1 MAAVLEMVKT
11 FLILRK
17 LNMLF
22 KVFLWLFLCL
32 SVESSSPVTVL
43 AENVDSPRVLQEK
56 RLAPIAS
63 IVGKAMS
70 SGQIHGAVVV
80 IGSQERI
87 VYRKAFGYRAI
98 EPQKLPMKVDTV
110 FDLASLT
117 KVVATTTAV
126 MQLAEAGKLNIE
138 EPVAKYWPE
147 FGSNGKQDI
156 TVRDLLTH
164 YSGLRPD
171 LRMRENR
178 TGYDMAISEI
188 LAEKPIRSPK
198 ISFIYSD
205 VNFIILGELVRRIS
219 GEQLDVY
226 CTKHIFKP
234 LGMKDTFFN
243 PPASLRNRIAPTQYL
258 HGNRGK
264 MLWGEVHDPTAYR
277 MDGIAGHAGLFS
289 TADDLAKFARM
300 LLAGGSI
307 NKTIVLSPR
316 SVEMMSMPQSPS
328 DNLPLRGLGWN
339 VDSPLSSNRGELP
352 PVGSFG
358 HTGFT
363 GTSIQIDPITKT
375 FVIIL
380 TNRVH
385 PNGKGNA
392 GPLRC
397 QIAQLVSDTL
407 GLVTVG
413 QVLASRPSLSSYFQP
428 MKEHQK
434 SDSTKSKVQ
443 TGIDV
448 LESENFSLLSGLRI
462 GLITNHTGLD
472 SAGRRT
478 VDVLYKA
485 PGVKLA
491 AVFSP
496 EHGLSGQEDTIVAS
510 SFEPSMGVPVYS
522 LYGDIKRPT
531 EDMLD
536 GLDALVYDVQDV
548 GVRFYTYI
556 TTMAYAMEAAAKKGI
571 AFYVLDR
578 PNPTTGSTV
587 QGPIMDKDL
596 KSFVGYFELP
606 LRYGMTVGELAR
618 MFNVENKI
626 MVNLQIVKMQGY
638 KRTYWYDETGLV
650 WINPS
655 PNLRSLNEA
664 ILYPGVALAEGS
676 NVSVGRGTDTP
687 FELLGA
693 PWINAEDLSR
703 YLNKREISG
712 VRFVPVDFTPRS
724 STFRNQACHGIK
736 ILLADRQLLDPAVL
750 GVDIINALRTLYP
763 KEFQIDK
770 TLSLVGSRSVL
781 KAIKS
786 GQDTHCIV
794 TAWQQALGRFLKLR
808 SNYLLY

>member
-1 MAAVLEMVKT
+1 MVKT
-11 FLILRK
+11 YLIPRR
-17 LNMLF
+17 LNILP
-22 KVFLWLFLCL
+22 KVILGLFLCL
-32 SVESSSPVTVL
+32 TLETSSPLTAL
-43 AENVDSPRVLQEK
+43 AKNGDSPRLLQAK
-56 RLAPIAS
+56 QLAPIAS
-63 IVGKAMS
+63 IVNKAIR

-80 IGSQERI
+80 IGNEGKI
-87 VYRKAFGYRAI
+87 VYRKAFGYRAV
-98 EPQKLPMKVDTV
+98 EPKKLPMKIDTV

-117 KVVATTTAV
+117 KVVATATAV
-126 MQLAEAGKLNIE
+126 MQLSESGKLNIQ
-138 EPVAKYWPE
+138 EPVTKYWPE

-156 TVRDLLTH
+156 TVLELLTH
-164 YSGLRPD
+164 YSGIRPD
-171 LRMRENR
+171 LRMTEDWS
-178 TGYDMAISEI
+178 GYDTAIRKI
-188 LAEKPIRSPK
+188 IAEKPIRPPNT
-198 ISFIYSD
+198 SFIYSD

-219 GEQLDVY
+219 GEPLDVY
-226 CTKHIFKP
+226 CANHIFRP
-234 LGMKDTFFN
+234 LGMKDTLFN

-258 HGNRGK
+258 HGNGGK

-277 MDGIAGHAGLFS
+277 MGGIAGDAGLFS
-289 TADDLAKFARM
+289 TADDLAKFVRM
-300 LLAGGSI
+300 LLAGGGV

-316 SVEMMSMPQSPS
+316 TVEMMSMPQGPS
-328 DNLPLRGLGWN
+328 DKLPLRGLGWN
-339 VDSPLSSNRGELP
+339 VDSPFSSNRGELP

-385 PNGKGNA
+385 PNGKGNVKQ
-392 GPLRC
+392 LRC
-397 QIAQLVSDTL
+397 QIAQLVSDNL
-407 GLVTVG
+407 GLVTVN
-413 QVLASRPSLSSYFQP
+413 QVLASRPSLSTYFQS
-428 MKEHQK
+428 MKEHQEL
-434 SDSTKSKVQ
+434 DLTKGKVQ

-448 LESENFSLLSGLRI
+448 LESDNFSLLSGLRI
-462 GLITNHTGLD
+462 GLITNQTGLD
-472 SAGRRT
+472 SEGRRT

-485 PGVKLA
+485 PGIKLTA
-491 AVFSP
+491 IFSP
-496 EHGLSGQEDTIVAS
+496 EHGLSGQEDTRVAS
-510 SFEPSMGVPVYS
+510 SFEPSIGVPVYS
-522 LYGDIKRPT
+522 LYGDVKRPT
-531 EDMLD
+531 QDMLD
-536 GLDALVYDVQDV
+536 GLDALVFDVQDV
-548 GVRFYTYI
+548 GVRFYTYV

-578 PNPTTGSTV
+578 PNPITGSAV
-587 QGPIMDKDL
+587 EGPVMDKDL
-596 KSFVGYFELP
+596 ESFVGYFPLP
-606 LRYGMTVGELAR
+606 LRHGMTVGELAR

-626 MVNLQIVKMQGY
+626 RANLQIVKMHGY
-638 KRTYWYDETGLV
+638 KRTYWYDETGLP

-724 STFRNQACHGIK
+724 SPFRNQACHGIK

-750 GVDIINALRTLYP
+750 GVDIISALYSLYP
-763 KEFQIDK
+763 KQFQIDK

-781 KAIKS
+781 KAIKN

-794 TAWQQALGRFLKLR
+794 TAWQQALGRFLNLR
-808 SNYLLY
+808 SHFLLY